1 MKKNE
6 IVNLNL
12 DEIAQVI
19 AHELMYEWNPETET
33 VETAKRVDIDSL
45 DKDCY
50 LAVADIK
57 NDIFDKASKIIE
69 EKNIELN

>member
-19 AHELMYEWNPETET
+19 AHELMYEWNPKTET

-69 EKNIELN
+69 KENIELN